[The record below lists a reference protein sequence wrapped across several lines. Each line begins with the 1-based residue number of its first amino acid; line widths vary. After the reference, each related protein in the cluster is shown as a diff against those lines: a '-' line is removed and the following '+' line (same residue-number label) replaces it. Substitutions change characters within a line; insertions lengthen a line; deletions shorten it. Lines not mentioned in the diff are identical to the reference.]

1 MMMTMV
7 MIVTMTMTMIMTM
20 VMIFTHPGG
29 RKRVRAC
36 GGALIADSFV
46 ITARHCVSWDG
57 TGEVVIITKIII
69 TIVIIRWSRGG
80 ESCCGWEAMVDRLV
94 ELVGCSTDLYF

>member
-1 MMMTMV
+1 MMVMMVTMVMMMTMV
-7 MIVTMTMTMIMTM
+7 MMILM
-20 VMIFTHPGG
+20 MIFTHSGG

-80 ESCCGWEAMVDRLV
+80 ESCCGWEATVDRLV
-94 ELVGCSTDLYF
+94 ELVG